1 MNGNGNYELLI
12 IVMGIVV
19 GSILGWDFVQKM
31 GFMNGNNSEFKF
43 YVEFVVGKI
52 LGLEVFV

>member
-1 MNGNGNYELLI
+1 
-12 IVMGIVV
+12 
-19 GSILGWDFVQKM
+19 M